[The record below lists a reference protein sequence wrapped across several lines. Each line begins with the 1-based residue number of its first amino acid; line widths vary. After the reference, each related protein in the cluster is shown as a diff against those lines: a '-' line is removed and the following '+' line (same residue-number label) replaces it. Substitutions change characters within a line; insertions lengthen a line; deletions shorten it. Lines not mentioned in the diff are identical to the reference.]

1 MDVKII
7 KNLHAKYEAIF
18 CRDRDSNSGDPLGVT
33 LQACSKPLEH
43 LSMADFPVGKG
54 LPDEWDCKYRI
65 FLNIEKSL
73 SVSGGNFRRRSGG
86 VPGGVPAA
94 IRLAFQVAIREPNRN
109 RAHRSASGG
118 SPGTKTRKSCPRSAS
133 GGYPDTKSRET
144 VPAAP
149 PLTMVW
155 KGRRVFGG
163 LGRGGLFSGRRALE
177 RAAFQPFDVAID
189 PEQFPGNIDA
199 LRAVRDALL
208 AGCAV

>member
-1 MDVKII
+1 MKRFSAERPRFELGRPFRS
-7 KNLHAKYEAIF
+7 LHAF
-18 CRDRDSNSGDPLGVT
+18 
-33 LQACSKPLEH
+33 QACL
-43 LSMADFPVGKG
+43 LSHSSTSPWLISRSEKG
-54 LPDEWDCKYRI
+54 FLTNGIANIGI

-73 SVSGGNFRRRSGG
+73 SVSGGNFRAAIRAAFR
-86 VPGGVPAA
+86 AA
-94 IRLAFQVAIREPNRN
+94 IRLAFQVAIREPNPGKPCPPLRIGWFSGHQDPGN
-109 RAHRSASGG
+109 RARS
-118 SPGTKTRKSCPRSAS
+118 SAS